1 MLHPQ
6 QAKCCIPNKQI
17 NYVINKAC
25 LWNQTQNRKEPN
37 TLCSDKPKL
46 TYLNY
51 YSIKLLS
58 RPYMSPLTEVQHPN
72 WSIADSINLETLIRS
87 FLIDT
92 TGKPG
97 NRFRV
102 NNGMDNTEVLIFLT
116 KSTQIWTYNL
126 QKTTNFI
133 NSLIKNK
140 MEIEETSD

>member
-1 MLHPQ
+1 
-6 QAKCCIPNKQI
+6 
-17 NYVINKAC
+17 
-25 LWNQTQNRKEPN
+25 
-37 TLCSDKPKL
+37 
-46 TYLNY
+46 
-51 YSIKLLS
+51 
-58 RPYMSPLTEVQHPN
+58 MSPLTEVQHPN
-72 WSIADSINLETLIRS
+72 RSIADSINLETLVRS

-92 TGKPG
+92 TGKRG